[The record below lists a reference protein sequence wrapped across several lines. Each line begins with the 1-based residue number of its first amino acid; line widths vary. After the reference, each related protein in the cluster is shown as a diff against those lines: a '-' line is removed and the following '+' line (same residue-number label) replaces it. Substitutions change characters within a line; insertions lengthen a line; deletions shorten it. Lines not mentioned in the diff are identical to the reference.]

1 MIKVKN
7 AVLAAMVATFV
18 FAGVEV
24 GQATAHANAQ
34 PTTHVVK
41 HAKKT
46 TKKAKKATKKHVKK
60 STKKNARKVVKKHVK
75 KGELKARVAKKS
87 AVKKAVAKKTVAK
100 KADKAIVYYDKDGHK
115 VTKKDGITTV
125 DYGGGY
131 YAETIDAPSYGD
143 RQGNGVKA
151 VQAYAKVQAAH
162 EPAFKKY
169 LDKYGLKAYSDPN
182 GGEVGF

>member
-24 GQATAHANAQ
+24 GQATAHADAQ

-41 HAKKT
+41 H
-46 TKKAKKATKKHVKK
+46 TKKATKKATKKHVKK
-60 STKKNARKVVKKHVK
+60 SAKKNARKVAKKHVK
-75 KGELKARVAKKS
+75 KGELKTRVAKKS

-100 KADKAIVYYDKDGHK
+100 KADKAIVYYDKDGNK
-115 VTKKDGITTV
+115 VVKQNGVTKTYYSDGVIGF
-125 DYGGGY
+125 D
-131 YAETIDAPSYGD
+131 IDAPSYGD

-151 VQAYAKVQAAH
+151 VQAYAKKLAKYD
-162 EPAFKKY
+162 PDIKKT
-169 LDKYGLKAYSDPN
+169 LDKYGLKAFSDPN